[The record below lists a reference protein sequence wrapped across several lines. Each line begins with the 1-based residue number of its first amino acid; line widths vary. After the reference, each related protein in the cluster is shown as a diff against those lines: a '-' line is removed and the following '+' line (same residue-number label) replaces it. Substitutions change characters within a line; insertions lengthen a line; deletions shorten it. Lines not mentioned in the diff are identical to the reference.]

1 MECPTLFFARY
12 PYENGTPAPDGCAK
26 SKGFKERSAL
36 AEKTKAGS
44 KPERRDHP

>member
-1 MECPTLFFARY
+1 MTCPALFFARA
-12 PYENGTPAPDGCAK
+12 PYENGVPSSGHCAK
-26 SKGFKERSAL
+26 SKGFKGRSAL